1 MVIKS
6 FISSEWYE
14 DQENFKKIWF
24 KVEKKIEQSC
34 KYEDNSWWF
43 CARLDNN
50 ILKKNLEIEPS
61 YEFFYKWVKQKPKI
75 IDVKYI

>member
-24 KVEKKIEQSC
+24 KVETKIEQSC

-50 ILKKNLEIEPS
+50 ILKKNLDVEPH